1 MKTTIKTTAA
11 VIALSAL
18 FVGTASAAVS
28 KGQLNQEINA
38 ALGSNSNIFVTE
50 QNGVVTLNGYYSDS
64 GDQAAAIR
72 AAEGT
77 DGVVRVIN
85 NAFSAR

>member
-1 MKTTIKTTAA
+1 MKSTIKTTAA
-11 VIALSAL
+11 VIALTAL
-18 FVGTASAAVS
+18 FVGTATAAVS
-28 KGQLNQEINA
+28 KNQLNQEINGV
-38 ALGSNSNIFVTE
+38 LGSNSNIFVTE

-64 GDQAAAIR
+64 GDKAAAIR

-77 DGVVRVIN
+77 EGVVRVIN

>member
-1 MKTTIKTTAA
+1 MSTLIKTTIAA
-11 VIALSAL
+11 IALSAL
-18 FVGTASAAVS
+18 FVGTATAAVS
-28 KGQLNQEINA
+28 KRQLSQNVYSAI
-38 ALGSNSNIFVTE
+38 GSNSNIFVTE
-50 QNGVVTLNGYYSDS
+50 QNGVVTMNGYYSDS